1 MSHTSKVLIDVG
13 LLLGFGLVVA
23 GLSAAP
29 PIAEKKAIYGAS
41 KPIGPYSPAVDIGS
55 MVFLAGQIGIDPA
68 AGKMVEG
75 GIEAETTQVMKNA
88 EVLLKN
94 AGLGFRDVVRTT
106 VFLADIKDFQAMNR
120 VYGSFFPEG
129 VIARAGSGHAIFP
142 KQRIDGAHSL
152 AFRCSLTSLER
163 AVSSL
168 SLHSE
173 ARRS

>member
-88 EVLLKN
+88 
-94 AGLGFRDVVRTT
+94 GLGFRDVVRTT